1 MGSAPKLREKLRSV
15 GGVTVGRVIG
25 NASEFAAMALAARVL
40 GPAEFGKLTYT
51 LAVALISSQ
60 FFDLGAARILTI
72 RASLLI
78 GSRAKPENV
87 GNVYGSLLSLRL
99 AVGVVVLPLLVWMGL
114 GARSSYFAAGVG
126 LGFLMSVVLCA
137 SAIFQSELEF
147 GKYASSVW
155 LPGALR
161 ALGVI
166 LLAVFGR
173 ASVPNLIVYYLA
185 AHVLTV
191 LVFLSLLPWRG
202 IHLRN
207 PAHTAG
213 ELLQL
218 FHFGKWLIAAAIFE
232 VAYARTDVLALRF
245 LGTPRELGIYGAA
258 FVFAG
263 VFSLLH
269 ISVVAYY
276 IPMMC
281 RSSGEGRSDRLKEY
295 YLESADLLA
304 LIGLPAAIGIWAI
317 GPTLFPLVFGE
328 QYQASAS
335 VWPVLAIYSVCL
347 MLNQTGTVFFA
358 LEKLHII
365 TLVTAGILVTNLLL
379 CFLLVPRYGALGAAW
394 TVAIG
399 QISSLI
405 FCWAVTYR
413 LIGVIPNL
421 VRIGYYLG
429 CSLILFPI
437 VRSVSIPMPRLSLGI
452 KIFVG
457 IAVYAGLLGLAR
469 KVVKGHPLLTA
480 GRTEYGD

>member
-1 MGSAPKLREKLRSV
+1 MGSAPKLREKLKSV

-25 NASEFAAMALAARVL
+25 NASEFAAVALAARVL

-78 GSRAKPENV
+78 GSRARPEDV
-87 GNVYGSLLSLRL
+87 GNVYGSLLGLRL
-99 AVGVVVLPLLVWMGL
+99 AMGIVVLPLLVWMGL
-114 GARSSYFAAGVG
+114 GTRSSYLAAGLG

-137 SAIFQSELEF
+137 SAIFQSGLEF

-161 ALGVI
+161 VLGVI
-166 LLAVFGR
+166 LLSVSGR

-191 LVFLSLLPWRG
+191 LVFLSLLPWRR
-202 IHLRN
+202 IHVRN
-207 PAHTAG
+207 PLHSAG
-213 ELLQL
+213 ELFQL
-218 FHFGKWLIAAAIFE
+218 FHFGKWLMAAAIFE
-232 VAYARTDVLALRF
+232 VAYARIDVLALRF

-263 VFSLLH
+263 VFSLIF

-276 IPMMC
+276 VPVMC
-281 RSSGEGRSDRLKEY
+281 RASGEGRIDRLKEY

-328 QYQASAS
+328 QYRASAS

-358 LEKLHII
+358 LEKLHVI
-365 TLVTAGILVTNLLL
+365 TLVTLGTMVANLLL

-399 QISSLI
+399 QILSLI
-405 FCWAVTYR
+405 VCWLVVYR

-437 VRSVSIPMPRLSLGI
+437 VRSISIPMPKLSLGI
-452 KIFVG
+452 KILVG
-457 IAVYAGLLGLAR
+457 IAVYAALLGLTR
-469 KVVKGHPLLTA
+469 KVVKGRPLFAA
-480 GRTEYGD
+480 GRTEYAD